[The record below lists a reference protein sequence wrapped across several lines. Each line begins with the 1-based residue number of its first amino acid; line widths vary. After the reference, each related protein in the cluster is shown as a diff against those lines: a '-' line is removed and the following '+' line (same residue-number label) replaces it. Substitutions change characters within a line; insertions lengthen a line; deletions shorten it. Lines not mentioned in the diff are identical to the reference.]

1 MIQKQITSKWSCILI
16 LHRVS
21 DLTNIKL
28 FTSTFFADKLTDNP
42 TLKIQIAPIGENPLE
57 AANFDP
63 TSNTISLYSVSHL
76 TMKYPNLNEI
86 SNSFYFNSCFIC

>member
-28 FTSTFFADKLTDNP
+28 FTSTFFADKLTVFFV
-42 TLKIQIAPIGENPLE
+42 LVL
-57 AANFDP
+57 F
-63 TSNTISLYSVSHL
+63 
-76 TMKYPNLNEI
+76 
-86 SNSFYFNSCFIC
+86 